1 VEVRTYIQD
10 LFNYLDRYENA
21 TAQFETEAF
30 LQTYNGIIAVL
41 NPLRQQRQEAVAV
54 DEYLLERIMQSPLT
68 SSDLRQLTVQILIT
82 FFESEADTDGQTNR
96 AYTYCRG
103 LRAVKQDSSYFE
115 KHLVPLVCDEVS
127 LNNNFRLKQFLLGEI
142 VRYLVKFGR
151 PLQVGLRPEDFL
163 ALSTTLQLVELL
175 RRRTE
180 LGPNLLK
187 DRTSLEFHLQR
198 VDYFARL
205 KLKGRLYER
214 LLTEW
219 GYMQAT
225 TFWSRVKAAVSSV
238 TSGTGRAFA
247 SSGYFRLVINQRR
260 PAYLF
265 YSLIIVIFIL
275 IAIFVP
281 MKWSSY
287 GEHKLEEF
295 QQRSQP
301 AGTVTGH

>member
-1 VEVRTYIQD
+1 MDVRTYIQD

-21 TAQFETEAF
+21 TARFETEAF

-82 FFESEADTDGQTNR
+82 FFESEVDTDGQSNR
-96 AYTYCRG
+96 AYAYCRG
-103 LRAVKQDSSYFE
+103 LRAVKQDSPYFE
-115 KHLVPLVCDEVS
+115 RHLVPLVCDEGGLS
-127 LNNNFRLKQFLLGEI
+127 NNFRLKQFLLSEI
-142 VRYLVKFGR
+142 VRYLLKFGR
-151 PLQVGLRPEDFL
+151 PLQAGLRPEDFL
-163 ALSTTLQLVELL
+163 ALPTTLQLVELL

-180 LGPNLLK
+180 LGSNLLK
-187 DRTSLEFHLQR
+187 DRTALEFHLQR
-198 VDYFARL
+198 VDYFAKL
-205 KLKGRLYER
+205 KLKGRFHER

-219 GYMQAT
+219 GYLQAT
-225 TFWSRVKAAVSSV
+225 TFWTRLKAAVRSV
-238 TSGTGRAFA
+238 ASGMGRAFA

-265 YSLIIVIFIL
+265 YSLMIVIFIL
-275 IAIFVP
+275 IAIYVP

-287 GEHKLEEF
+287 GEQKLEGF

-301 AGTVTGH
+301 AGTVSGR